1 MKGVNCLYDLKLK
14 FLDAKIEVKDSQGWY
29 VDTRHGRWT
38 MALGEVYL
46 NMHVINDMKQMD
58 ELAKFKKKRVST
70 KKITANAI
78 YEDETEV
85 EA

>member
-14 FLDAKIEVKDSQGWY
+14 FLDLKIEVGDSQGWY

-38 MALGEVYL
+38 MAFGDVYL
-46 NMHVINDMKQMD
+46 NLHVITDMKQAD
-58 ELAKFKKKRVST
+58 ELAKFKPKRAST
-70 KKITANAI
+70 KKITANVT
-78 YEDETEV
+78 YDEAEV